1 MDYEAEIL
9 ELKEQVSSLQE
20 TIAQLS
26 EDIQYIKSELIAKPN
41 QVDVGSQYD
50 SMDLKLKNFSNVL
63 KTMNSQIAGIKTD
76 IKNIQ
81 TRLP

>member
-20 TIAQLS
+20 IIALLS

-50 SMDLKLKNFSNVL
+50 SMDQKLKNFSNVL
-63 KTMNSQIAGIKTD
+63 KTMNSQIAGIKAD
-76 IKNIQ
+76 IKTIQ
-81 TRLP
+81 AQL